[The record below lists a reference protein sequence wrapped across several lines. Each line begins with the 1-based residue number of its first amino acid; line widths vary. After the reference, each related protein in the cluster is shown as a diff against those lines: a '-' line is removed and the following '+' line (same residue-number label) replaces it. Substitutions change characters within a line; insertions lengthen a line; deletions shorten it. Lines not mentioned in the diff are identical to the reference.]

1 VIKVENMTLQEVQ
14 QQVHQK
20 SVIVHSKLEP
30 HLQQMVQD
38 EKFMFNVE
46 FTTTGYLISMQAILE
61 RRV

>member
-1 VIKVENMTLQEVQ
+1 
-14 QQVHQK
+14 
-20 SVIVHSKLEP
+20 
-30 HLQQMVQD
+30 MVQD